1 LKGIIWSKEKYS
13 WSESEDTW
21 RHAGLDQSY
30 LGVTI
35 IIKELMIFFED
46 EEIPPLMTIQHYEA
60 QDTVV
65 SVDDFEMIWQAG
77 EKDRKVHLNFNKKI
91 MN

>member
-1 LKGIIWSKEKYS
+1 
-13 WSESEDTW
+13 
-21 RHAGLDQSY
+21 
-30 LGVTI
+30 
-35 IIKELMIFFED
+35 MIFFED